1 MCRDAAPADDDRIAF
16 VATHSCLPNG
26 QLVIER
32 IVNAANVILAAR
44 RAKWTP
50 RIIAVLEDD
59 LVTVLERFRQQ
70 AKRVEVG

>member
-1 MCRDAAPADDDRIAF
+1 MCMDTATDDDRIAF
-16 VATHSCLPNG
+16 VAAHARLPNG

-50 RIIAVLEDD
+50 RMIAILEDD
-59 LVTVLERFRQQ
+59 LVTELERFRRQ
-70 AKRVEVG
+70 AKRVEGE